1 MDELAVELQE
11 LILYLVVPRARFGH
25 GLAAS
30 PEAAPTPRAQAKLWL
45 GEVCRLM
52 SVCRLW
58 QSLMSN
64 WPMWRDLYP
73 CLLPPVLS
81 PHYTLRS
88 SPPRPTPLFLLVF
101 IFIFIFHFPFSYL
114 FK

>member
-11 LILYLVVPRARFGH
+11 LILYLVVPRARFGQ

-30 PEAAPTPRAQAKLWL
+30 PEAAPTPRAQAQLWL

-52 SVCRLW
+52 RVCRLW

-88 SPPRPTPLFLLVF
+88 SPRPLFLLVF
-101 IFIFIFHFPFSYL
+101 ISIFHFPFSYL